1 MLKQSRSESI
11 VEPEVPL
18 NDLFVAVSAD
28 TSSPNGFVK
37 GEGKKKRKKK
47 DILTKVNKQMS
58 QMGRTKM

>member
-37 GEGKKKRKKK
+37 GEGKKKE
-47 DILTKVNKQMS
+47 DIRMKINKQIP
-58 QMGRTKM
+58 QMGRAKM